1 MMRKLGSLTIA
12 ILILGGTTFAQQTKI
27 YPLSD
32 SQYKKDY
39 ARYEEIK
46 KEPDVQKR
54 ADLWVAFI
62 KDRAVSKILLNVVN
76 EYTACIQPLIDK
88 KDWTKVVA
96 MEEVLIALFPTEK
109 SAQAAIPDDVE
120 EAVKKQWM
128 EEFVKNNLQPSQLF
142 MQKQLLSAYYLSNNM
157 PKAAETAEKLYA
169 LTPDK
174 ALLPALADINLK
186 MQNYDKYLEY
196 AKPIIA
202 ETPMEQAYPTA
213 IQMAKIYFQK
223 QNIGAV
229 LDMFDKIEKAFGD
242 KLPPN
247 VTEDQ
252 YKAIKALVY
261 SNKVD
266 LYTKIETAFGDKTP
280 PNVAEAQYNALR
292 VLVYLIKSN
301 EIYEKKDYPKAQ
313 ELYEKVIKVDPKNDV
328 AYYQIAMC
336 KWKNNDSEGAIEPFA
351 KCVVL
356 NNKLTVQKAQSYLEQ
371 IYKARHNESTEG
383 LDGVLAKA
391 KADLGIK

>member
-12 ILILGGTTFAQQTKI
+12 ILILCGTTFAQQTKI

-46 KEPDVQKR
+46 KEPDPQKR
-54 ADLWVAFI
+54 ADLWAAFI
-62 KDRAVSKILLNVVN
+62 KDRAVSKILFYVVN
-76 EYTACIQPLIDK
+76 DYMACIQPLIDK
-88 KDWTKVVA
+88 KDWTKVIA
-96 MEEVLIALFPTEK
+96 MEEAIMALFPTEK

-120 EAVKKQWM
+120 EAVKKQWL
-128 EEFVKNNLQPSQLF
+128 EEFANKNLLPSQLF
-142 MQKQLLSAYYLSNNM
+142 MQKQLLNAYYLSNNL

-174 ALLPALADINLK
+174 SLLPALADIYLK
-186 MQNYDKYLEY
+186 IPNHDKYLDY
-196 AKPIIA
+196 AKKML
-202 ETPMEQAYPTA
+202 EEFPMDQAYQTA
-213 IQMAKIYFQK
+213 MQMAQVYFQK
-223 QNIGAV
+223 QNASAAIDLYA
-229 LDMFDKIEKAFGD
+229 KIDTAFGD
-242 KLPPN
+242 KTPPN
-247 VTEDQ
+247 ITEDQ
-252 YKAIKALVY
+252 YKAIKASVY

-280 PNVAEAQYNALR
+280 PNVTEAQYNALR

-356 NNKLTVQKAQSYLEQ
+356 NNKLTVSKAQSYLEQ
-371 IYKARHNESTEG
+371 IYKARHANLEG

-391 KADLGIK
+391 KVDLGIN